1 MSSPRLSIN
10 YPLEII
16 SSIDNLA
23 LGTHGNDGKRCLL
36 VNAAGP
42 PVVLLATR
50 AKLERKE
57 VVLGALPAPSLST
70 SRSSSP
76 RLRRY
81 AAVRAC
87 FGQSQAPSRRRRR
100 MRRRRR
106 RMGWRRRRARWWRWR
121 RRRRRRGERPECALT
136 DSCTAASQRHLLL
149 RAQRAR
155 LSSSSSSSSSLSS
168 ASSPWS
174 LPIADHVWAH
184 VLGRRCYPTFDTESL
199 IRVWPQLHVE
209 DNHHWLWKKRCWKC
223 FEMTF

>member
-23 LGTHGNDGKRCLL
+23 LGTHGNGGKRCLL

-57 VVLGALPAPSLST
+57 VVLGAL
-70 SRSSSP
+70 SSSAP
-76 RLRRY
+76 RTLPLHQPELVSETPEIRGGTRVLRPQLRPEEEEEE
-81 AAVRAC
+81 VNE
-87 FGQSQAPSRRRRR
+87 GTRRRRR
-100 MRRRRR
+100 MRRRA
-106 RMGWRRRRARWWRWR
+106 RARWWRG
-121 RRRRRRGERPECALT
+121 RRRRGERPECALT

-155 LSSSSSSSSSLSS
+155 LSSSSSSSSSSS
-168 ASSPWS
+168 ASSP
-174 LPIADHVWAH
+174 
-184 VLGRRCYPTFDTESL
+184 
-199 IRVWPQLHVE
+199 
-209 DNHHWLWKKRCWKC
+209 
-223 FEMTF
+223 